1 MNLSSQELR
10 EFTQEAYDLTR
21 ASVGVDEGGVG
32 GPALDMSS
40 SNLCSFLTTNFQAL
54 MTETGLTTRR
64 ELHMTR
70 NGVWHFVVAH
80 ANPDAS
86 PSEDDLIS
94 DLNPWQFMPERP
106 VIGALHGTRAAVE
119 KRLQLEGA
127 PDWFISLRGLSTIR
141 ELHTDVRKPTR
152 HQRRAA

>member
-1 MNLSSQELR
+1 MNLSARELR
-10 EFTQEAYDLTR
+10 EYTQEAYDLTR
-21 ASVGVDEGGVG
+21 ASVGVDECGVG

-40 SNLCSFLTTNFQAL
+40 SNLCGSLTTNFQAL
-54 MTETGLTTRR
+54 MTEAGLTTRR

-70 NGVWHFVVAH
+70 NGIWHFVVAH

-94 DLNPWQFMPERP
+94 DLNPWQFMPARP
-106 VIGALHGTRAAVE
+106 VIGALHATRAAVE
-119 KRLQLEGA
+119 KRLWREAA

-141 ELHTDVRKPTR
+141 ALHTDVRKPTR
-152 HQRRAA
+152 RQRRAA